1 MIRKKR
7 YKPKKHLRRKRGVVI
22 LRLPRYTDE
31 EIKKIEEELAKAVN
45 DENGWVDASVYFGK
59 DVKFVSVY
67 VGDKTHVKAE
77 YHKVKGR
84 KVYIKPYPKRAN
96 KENDPDFRL

>member
-1 MIRKKR
+1 MTRKRK
-7 YKPKKHLRRKRGVVI
+7 YKPKKNWRRKRGVVI

-31 EIKKIEEELAKAVN
+31 EIKRIEKEFEKIEWRPA
-45 DENGWVDASVYFGK
+45 DEFPEFK

-96 KENDPDFRL
+96 KENNPDFRP